1 MVSLW
6 GYVPHY
12 VQVPNTK
19 VCYRVLSKL
28 AEMLDISLNLDD
40 MRQKSVQLD
49 EMIDKALSQK
59 PELQKYVRRLEEEY
73 GRGEYELGENLK
85 EDIIKEIE
93 DFLKRRG
100 EE

>member
-1 MVSLW
+1 VT
-6 GYVPHY
+6 
-12 VQVPNTK
+12 NTK
-19 VCYRVLSKL
+19 VGYRVLSKL
-28 AEMLDISLNLDD
+28 AEMLGISLNLDD

-73 GRGEYELGENLK
+73 GRGKYEVGETLK

-93 DFLKRRG
+93 DFLKSRG